1 MTDEERR
8 RMAEYEAWISQPVS
22 VLFPKPRGFSRIIT
36 CKGCGIEFRWTPA
49 SGVIRM
55 YHNSDCKTKN
65 GTSQH
70 RRRR

>member
-1 MTDEERR
+1 VTRSEKEQMQRHED
-8 RMAEYEAWISQPVS
+8 WITQPVS
-22 VLFPKPRGFSRIIT
+22 VLFPKP
-36 CKGCGIEFRWTPA
+36 
-49 SGVIRM
+49 GVIRM